1 MTFEHGDLKVGS
13 QCEYC
18 YERIRAD
25 YDGDDDYW
33 FEDYRTS
40 HCQGDQCTPHEPY
53 YCSHCM
59 SDDCLKEG
67 KSVNNFDPWVNQQY
81 FTTDASMVEHEKEHE
96 MNDISGF
103 GMITPCNGSEYG
115 DIENVDPEILKL
127 LQYGTLTAKG
137 NPRKR
142 R

>member
-1 MTFEHGDLKVGS
+1 MTFEHDDLKVGS

-18 YERIRAD
+18 KQIIMKN

-59 SDDCLKEG
+59 FDDCLKDG
-67 KSVNNFDPWVNQQY
+67 KSVNNFDPFVKEQY
-81 FTTDASMVEHEKEHE
+81 FTTDASMAEHNAEHE
-96 MNDISGF
+96 MNDVNA
-103 GMITPCNGSEYG
+103 GMYPANGMDYG
-115 DIENVDPEILKL
+115 HIEETDPMILKL
-127 LQYGTLTAKG
+127 LKHGTLTEKG

>member
-1 MTFEHGDLKVGS
+1 MTYEHGDLKVGS

-18 YERIRAD
+18 NQLIEKD
-25 YDGDDDYW
+25 YDGDDDHW
-33 FEDYRTS
+33 FCDYRTS

-59 SDDCLKEG
+59 SDDCLKDG
-67 KSVNNFDPWVNQQY
+67 KSVNNFDPFVKEQY
-81 FTTDASMVEHEKEHE
+81 FTTDASMAEHTYEHE
-96 MNDISGF
+96 MDDVNAGMYPASG
-103 GMITPCNGSEYG
+103 MDYG
-115 DIENVDPEILKL
+115 EIEETDPMILKL
-127 LQYGTLTAKG
+127 LKHGTLTEKG